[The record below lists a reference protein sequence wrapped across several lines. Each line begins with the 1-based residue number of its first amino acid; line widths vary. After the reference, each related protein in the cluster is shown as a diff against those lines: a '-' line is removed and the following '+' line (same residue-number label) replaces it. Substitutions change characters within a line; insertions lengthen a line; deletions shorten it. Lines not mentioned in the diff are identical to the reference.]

1 MEAAM
6 RTSWFSSRSPQWQR
20 RLWVAC
26 VLLLASATL
35 AACGDAEKAAEAGG
49 GGGGGRSKKAA
60 AKAAKA
66 AKGAKGD
73 AVESGSG
80 LAAMVYKDEDFVASI
95 RNRDP
100 FQSYSVQ
107 FKAKAPD
114 EMQRRVIMS
123 TTSIEDMRLIAI
135 VTGIA
140 QPKAMLVDPSDVGH
154 VVERGDYIGRPK
166 VVQATGSVSMAI
178 NWRVDRI
185 RDNEVV
191 LTQQDP
197 TDPTRAALTKIIPLK
212 DEVAQR

>member
-6 RTSWFSSRSPQWQR
+6 LTRTFSSRAL
-20 RLWVAC
+20 RLAC
-26 VLLLASATL
+26 ILVLATASV
-35 AACGDAEKAAEAGG
+35 AACGSDGEKAAEGG
-49 GGGGGRSKKAA
+49 GGGGGRKTGGKKGDAKGKAA
-60 AKAAKA
+60 AAK
-66 AKGAKGD
+66 D
-73 AVESGSG
+73 TSHE
-80 LAAMVYKDEDFVASI
+80 LAAMVFKDEDFVASI

-123 TTSIEDMRLIAI
+123 TTAIEDMRLIAI
-135 VTGIA
+135 VTGVP

-212 DEVAQR
+212 DEVAQK

>member
-1 MEAAM
+1 MEAVM
-6 RTSWFSSRSPQWQR
+6 HNSGFGR
-20 RLWVAC
+20 RATFALKVAC
-26 VLLLASATL
+26 MLVLASTTL
-35 AACGDAEKAAEAGG
+35 AACGDENKAEGG
-49 GGGGGRSKKAA
+49 GEGGGRSAAGKKG
-60 AKAAKA
+60 KP
-66 AKGAKGD
+66 AKGAAAAAGKDKDTGR
-73 AVESGSG
+73 E
-80 LAAMVYKDEDFVASI
+80 LAQMVFKDEDFVPSI

-123 TTSIEDMRLIAI
+123 TTAIEDMRLIAI
-135 VTGIA
+135 VTGVS
-140 QPKAMLVDPSDVGH
+140 QPKAMLVDPADVGH

>member
-1 MEAAM
+1 
-6 RTSWFSSRSPQWQR
+6 
-20 RLWVAC
+20 
-26 VLLLASATL
+26 VLVLASATL
-35 AACGDAEKAAEAGG
+35 AACGDENKAEGGESG
-49 GGGGGRSKKAA
+49 GGGGGRAKKG
-60 AKAAKA
+60 
-66 AKGAKGD
+66 AKGAKGAAASKD
-73 AVESGSG
+73 SKDKESGQA
-80 LAAMVYKDEDFVASI
+80 LAQMVFKDEDFVASI

-123 TTSIEDMRLIAI
+123 TTAIEDMRLIAI
-135 VTGIA
+135 VTGVS

>member
-1 MEAAM
+1 MEAIM
-6 RTSWFSSRSPQWQR
+6 RTGWFSSRS
-20 RLWVAC
+20 LAC
-26 VLLLASATL
+26 VLVLTSATL
-35 AACGDAEKAAEAGG
+35 AACGDAEKPAEG
-49 GGGGGRSKKAA
+49 GGGGGRSSKKAA

-66 AKGAKGD
+66 AAAD
-73 AVESGSG
+73 TAHE
-80 LAAMVYKDEDFVASI
+80 LATMVYKDEDFVASI

-123 TTSIEDMRLIAI
+123 TTAIEDMRLIAI
-135 VTGIA
+135 VTGVA

-197 TDPTRAALTKIIPLK
+197 TDPTRAALTKIIALK

>member
-1 MEAAM
+1 MHGV
-6 RTSWFSSRSPQWQR
+6 RTRMLR
-20 RLWVAC
+20 VAC
-26 VLLLASATL
+26 VVVLATGALSACEEPPQVSSRGSSTTAPAASAAAAAAAAASKEQETL
-35 AACGDAEKAAEAGG
+35 A
-49 GGGGGRSKKAA
+49 
-60 AKAAKA
+60 
-66 AKGAKGD
+66 
-73 AVESGSG
+73 
-80 LAAMVYKDEDFVASI
+80 YKDDDFVSSI

-100 FQSYSVQ
+100 FQSYTIQ

-123 TTSIEDMRLIAI
+123 TTGIEEMRLIAI
-135 VTGIA
+135 VTGMP
-140 QPKAMLVDPSDVGH
+140 QPKAMLVDTAGVGH
-154 VVERGDYIGRPK
+154 VVQRGDYVGRPK
-166 VVQATGSVSMAI
+166 VIQATGSVSMAI

>member
-1 MEAAM
+1 M
-6 RTSWFSSRSPQWQR
+6 RKSWFGRRSSSA
-20 RLWVAC
+20 LKVAC
-26 VLLLASATL
+26 VLVLASATL
-35 AACGDAEKAAEAGG
+35 VACGDENKAE
-49 GGGGGRSKKAA
+49 GGGGRGSGGPAGGKK
-60 AKAAKA
+60 
-66 AKGAKGD
+66 AKGAKGAAAAAGKD
-73 AVESGSG
+73 TGHE
-80 LAAMVYKDEDFVASI
+80 LAQMVFKDEDFVPSI

-123 TTSIEDMRLIAI
+123 TTAIEDMRLIAI
-135 VTGIA
+135 VTGVS

>member
-1 MEAAM
+1 MEAVM
-6 RTSWFSSRSPQWQR
+6 RNSGFGR
-20 RLWVAC
+20 RARFALKVAC
-26 VLLLASATL
+26 VLVLASTTL
-35 AACGDAEKAAEAGG
+35 VACGDENKAE
-49 GGGGGRSKKAA
+49 GGGGRGSGGKKG
-60 AKAAKA
+60 KP
-66 AKGAKGD
+66 AKGAA
-73 AVESGSG
+73 AVAGKDTGHE
-80 LAAMVYKDEDFVASI
+80 LAQMVFRDEDFVPSI

-123 TTSIEDMRLIAI
+123 TTAIEDMRLIAI
-135 VTGIA
+135 VTGVS
-140 QPKAMLVDPSDVGH
+140 QPKAMLVDPADVGH